1 MTANEVAA
9 RYSLAKLAE
18 MFSAAAKELQE
29 VDAMLNNECITET
42 FRATT
47 KAYKETLTQYAQIVL
62 DAIKIK
68 EKRN

>member
-18 MFSAAAKELQE
+18 MFSAAAKELQQVE
-29 VDAMLNNECITET
+29 QMLQVEILDKDLIT
-42 FRATT
+42 TT
-47 KAYKETLTQYAQIVL
+47 IAYKETLTQYAQLVF
-62 DAIKIK
+62 DAMKIK